1 MARLDPESRKRG
13 VSLYVS
19 RSRTRVLVR
28 GVRWP
33 DGDRDRAERWERR
46 MDPATARRCARA
58 ERGGRRRRPGGCG
71 MSEHRERPPKY
82 DAEHAL
88 RKAL

>member
-19 RSRTRVLVR
+19 RSRTRVLLR

-33 DGDRDRAERWERR
+33 DGDRERAERWERR
-46 MDPATARRCARA
+46 LDPATARRFARELNEA
-58 ERGGRRRRPGGCG
+58 ADAVDPGG
-71 MSEHRERPPKY
+71 
-82 DAEHAL
+82 AA
-88 RKAL
+88 